1 MYSLFML
8 DIKFD
13 KNWKMFVARQ
23 FVKQMQKL
31 VYSFS
36 LKSSRQRESKRVTEK
51 IEQVPV
57 TTRYQRSDII
67 D

>member
-31 VYSFS
+31 IYSFS

>member
-31 VYSFS
+31 IYSFS
-36 LKSSRQRESKRVTEK
+36 LKSSRQRESKRVIEK